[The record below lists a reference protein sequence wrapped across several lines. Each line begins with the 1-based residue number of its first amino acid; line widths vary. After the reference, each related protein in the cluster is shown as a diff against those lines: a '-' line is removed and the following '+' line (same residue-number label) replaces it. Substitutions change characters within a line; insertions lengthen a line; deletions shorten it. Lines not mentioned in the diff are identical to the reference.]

1 MSCLT
6 FTKKRESQ
14 RERWRDWKKASQPTK
29 QNKMKTKVNQSQRGY
44 LKHVG
49 KHQLHGV
56 LSSYFCLF
64 L

>member
-29 QNKMKTKVNQSQRGY
+29 QNKMKTKVNQFQRGY

-49 KHQLHGV
+49 KHQL
-56 LSSYFCLF
+56 
-64 L
+64 